1 MLMAGHKVMHRPTY
15 TKERMQATVIYIHPE
30 ERFAVLEYDLST
42 TGVMG
47 ERLERKV
54 RECCWLAKRRRG

>member
-1 MLMAGHKVMHRPTY
+1 MD
-15 TKERMQATVIYIHPE
+15 ATVIYIHPAG
-30 ERFAVLEYDLST
+30 RFAVLEFDLST

-54 RECCWLAKRRRG
+54 RECWLLAKRRPG